1 MSMCLDPLSPSH
13 LCGTYR
19 GFMSSQRKTER
30 DPEVYPASLISPSWH
45 WGAVGRP
52 RVGRLVEDNR
62 REERRGPQSSFSP
75 SQPPFIPSNPSISTP
90 GLTFNNRGTIDFVNE
105 KLIWRGSDSKGRH
118 QADSYCEASRDGKGS
133 GKGMASSLLS
143 GQLLEQRSSPFI
155 ILYNFTCRLQSMLSA
170 RLTHFGNYFCPTDRV
185 S

>member
-13 LCGTYR
+13 LCGTYK

-62 REERRGPQSSFSP
+62 REDHKVHSVHLSPHSFPAIHPSVHQALPSTTEEPLTLSMRSWSGVGRTPRDGTMWTATVRHREMVRAAARVWLLPCSAAGSWSSAPAPSSSFITLHVDCSRC
-75 SQPPFIPSNPSISTP
+75 SQP
-90 GLTFNNRGTIDFVNE
+90 D
-105 KLIWRGSDSKGRH
+105 
-118 QADSYCEASRDGKGS
+118 
-133 GKGMASSLLS
+133 
-143 GQLLEQRSSPFI
+143 
-155 ILYNFTCRLQSMLSA
+155 
-170 RLTHFGNYFCPTDRV
+170 
-185 S
+185 